1 MQRILRRRDVETL
14 TGLSRSTLYAMMAD
28 GNFPSPIK
36 LGKRAVG
43 WQDTDLTEWI
53 ASRPKKSNPVSLAE
67 SKIQISL
74 EDKRHS
80 KSIKEC

>member
-53 ASRPKKSNPVSLAE
+53 ASRPKKSHPIYQAE
-67 SKIQISL
+67 LKTQTTPKD
-74 EDKRHS
+74 ECHS
-80 KSIKEC
+80 ESIKEC

>member
-1 MQRILRRRDVETL
+1 MQRILRRRDVENL

-53 ASRPKKSNPVSLAE
+53 ASRPKKSNPVSQAE

-74 EDKRHS
+74 EDERHS

>member
-53 ASRPKKSNPVSLAE
+53 ASRPKKSNPFSQAE

-74 EDKRHS
+74 EDERHS
-80 KSIKEC
+80 ESIKEC

>member
-1 MQRILRRRDVETL
+1 MQRILRRRDVENL

-53 ASRPKKSNPVSLAE
+53 ASRPKKSNPASQAE

-74 EDKRHS
+74 EDERHS
-80 KSIKEC
+80 ESTKEC

>member
-53 ASRPKKSNPVSLAE
+53 ASRPKKPNPISQAE
-67 SKIQISL
+67 PKIQTPL
-74 EDKRHS
+74 EDERHS
-80 KSIKEC
+80 ESIKEC

>member
-1 MQRILRRRDVETL
+1 MQRILRRRDVENL

-53 ASRPKKSNPVSLAE
+53 ASRPKKSNPISQAE

-74 EDKRHS
+74 EDERHS
-80 KSIKEC
+80 ESIEEC

>member
-1 MQRILRRRDVETL
+1 MQRILRRRDVENL

-53 ASRPKKSNPVSLAE
+53 ASRPKKSNPVSQAE
-67 SKIQISL
+67 PKIQISL

>member
-1 MQRILRRRDVETL
+1 MQRILRRRDVENL

-53 ASRPKKSNPVSLAE
+53 ASRPKKSNLVSQPE
-67 SKIQISL
+67 PKIQTSL
-74 EDKRHS
+74 EDKHHS
-80 KSIKEC
+80 ESIKEC

>member
-53 ASRPKKSNPVSLAE
+53 ASRPKKPNPISRAE

-74 EDKRHS
+74 EDERHS
-80 KSIKEC
+80 ESTKEC

>member
-1 MQRILRRRDVETL
+1 MQRILRRRDVEIL

-53 ASRPKKSNPVSLAE
+53 ASRPKKSNPVSQAE
-67 SKIQISL
+67 PKIQISL
-74 EDKRHS
+74 EDERHS

>member
-1 MQRILRRRDVETL
+1 MQRILRRRDVENL

-53 ASRPKKSNPVSLAE
+53 ASRPKNPIPFPRQNP
-67 SKIQISL
+67 K
-74 EDKRHS
+74 S
-80 KSIKEC
+80 KSLWKMNAILKV